1 MSDNQP
7 ADPMTAAYLARRG
20 VSAQWRGFLRALVET
35 LDAHLDEA
43 GRASLMHIIG
53 RRMAEAMPLRHCDT
67 LSGLEAQVNEVLAG
81 AEWGFCRL
89 SVDTEARRLV
99 ITHLA
104 APAIAAGQDGEGVWI
119 GAVLEG
125 VWSGWMAEQPGAD
138 PAMAAVVATIAPGE
152 TVLHYAKG

>member
-1 MSDNQP
+1 MTENTP
-7 ADPMTAAYLARRG
+7 ADAVTAAYLARRG
-20 VSAQWRGFLRALVET
+20 VSAQWRAFLRALVET

-53 RRMAEAMPLRHCDT
+53 RRMAESLPLRHCDT
-67 LSGLEAQVNEVLAG
+67 LSGLEAQVNDVLAG

-89 SVDTEARRLV
+89 AVDTGARRLV

-104 APAIAAGQDGEGVWI
+104 APSIGTGADAEGAWI

-125 VWSGWMAEQPGAD
+125 LWSGWMAEQPGAA
-138 PAMAAVVATIAPGE
+138 PARGAVVATPAPGE

>member
-1 MSDNQP
+1 MSENTP

-20 VSAQWRGFLRALVET
+20 VSAQWRAFLRALVET

-53 RRMAEAMPLRHCDT
+53 RRMAESLPLRHCDT
-67 LSGLEAQVNEVLAG
+67 LSGLEAQVNEVLAS

-89 SVDTEARRLV
+89 AVDTGARRLV

-104 APAIAAGQDGEGVWI
+104 APSVGTGADAEGAWI

-125 VWSGWMAEQPGAD
+125 LWSGWMAEQPGAD
-138 PAMAAVVATIAPGE
+138 PGMAAVVATTAPGE